1 MKKTIE
7 LSIILILNLLIVR
20 ISVGQTN
27 DDWNRFR
34 LAQSYESLGNYDKA
48 FELYQELYLRF
59 PSQFQFYDAFYRM
72 LTQLKKYDEAIG
84 LVKNRLNQTPNDFS
98 LYGELAVLYDRK
110 GIKDS
115 MDYFLNLGINYDP
128 KNSMSYKI
136 IANVLIQNRM
146 FEQANYVLETGK
158 SRMNEKDMF
167 SIDIININTILM
179 NYPKVISEMI
189 ELLNRQPQQ
198 FSFIQNKLSQ
208 IVFNPAALNLAIA
221 GFEKVQEKNNLSILR
236 ILSWLYFQKKD
247 FKKAFELTLQI
258 DKLSNSN
265 GYEILDFSNRA
276 YQEGFINEAIN
287 GYEYLIKNHSNQK
300 DIIAMSVI
308 GLARSYENAFE
319 SKFNSVELKWKLF
332 KPVLNSDNKALN
344 ESIKYYTIIVN
355 QYTLPDLVSEA
366 FYKLAYFN
374 KEYLIDYATAKT
386 YLEKI
391 ISNYI
396 LTPYYTKSLLL
407 YMEIEMIQKNF
418 DKFLEIYDKLRIA
431 SRATETERYLGQFYY
446 AEILAQKGLIDSAKS
461 ILGSIKS
468 ITTNDIANDAIEL
481 LMLLTE
487 IENQPEKIKL
497 LIEVNNLIDANNY
510 QEAIQKIKSINLSD
524 DYSIFEN
531 KLRYT
536 LAELYITTNNYSEAL
551 AQLNYLYELKEKSI
565 YSDRSLFR
573 IGQIYLYGLNDKLRS
588 ESTFNKLLA
597 EFPNSIFVTDVRD
610 LIRSIQSENF

>member
-1 MKKTIE
+1 MKKIF
-7 LSIILILNLLIVR
+7 LLFVFLILSLSLE
-20 ISVGQTN
+20 ISYSQTN

-48 FELYQELYLRF
+48 FELYRELYLRF
-59 PSQFQFYDAFYRM
+59 PTQFQFYDAYYRT

-110 GIKDS
+110 GVKDS

-128 KNSMSYKI
+128 KNAMSYKI

-146 FEQANYVLETGK
+146 FEQANYILETGK
-158 SRMNEKDMF
+158 SHTDVNEMF
-167 SIDIININTILM
+167 SIDLININTILM

-198 FSFIQNKLSQ
+198 ISFIENKLSQ
-208 IVFNPAALNLAIA
+208 IISNPSALNLAIE
-221 GFEKVQEKNNLSILR
+221 GFEKNSGKNNLSILK

-247 FKKAFELTLQI
+247 FKKAFDLTLQI

-265 GYEILDFSNRA
+265 GYEILDFSNKA
-276 YQEGFINEAIN
+276 FQEGFINEAIN

-300 DIIAMSVI
+300 DIVAMSVI

-319 SKFNSVELKWKLF
+319 RQFNSPELKWKLF
-332 KPVLNSDNKALN
+332 KPVLNSDNKFLN

-366 FYKLAYFN
+366 LYKLAYFN
-374 KEYLIDYATAKT
+374 KEYLKDFAAANT
-386 YLEKI
+386 YLERI
-391 ISNYI
+391 ISNYM
-396 LTPYYTKSLLL
+396 LTPFYTKALLL
-407 YMEIEMIQKNF
+407 YIEMEMIQKNF
-418 DKFLEIYDKLRIA
+418 EKSLELYDRLRIA
-431 SRATETERYLGQFYY
+431 SRATETERYLGQFYF
-446 AEILAQKGLIDSAKS
+446 AEILIQKGLIDSAKS
-461 ILGSIKS
+461 IVGSIKS

-481 LMLLTE
+481 LMILTE

-497 LIEVNNLIDANNY
+497 LVEVNNLIDAKNY

-588 ESTFNKLLA
+588 ESIFNKLLA

-610 LIRSIQSENF
+610 LIQSIQSENF